1 MKKWIF
7 VSLALLVLFSGCLD
21 TQSTNSE
28 NGKLT
33 LKGLKFH
40 TALPPAF
47 AEANVQDKPVF
58 VYFRSETCGWCRK
71 FEAET
76 FTNQSVIGTLN
87 DNFILVSIDVYKQK
101 NETRGFGIFGT
112 PTSVFLYPNSTEILR
127 IRGYT
132 DNQTFLN
139 IIKDPVMRQ

>member
-1 MKKWIF
+1 M
-7 VSLALLVLFSGCLD
+7 LALLLLFSGCL
-21 TQSTNSE
+21 NSGS
-28 NGKLT
+28 NDPQVGKMT
-33 LKGLKFH
+33 LKGLKFY

-47 AEANVQDKPVF
+47 AEAKVQDKPLF

-76 FTNQSVIGTLN
+76 FTNQSVIETLN
-87 DNFILVSIDVYKQK
+87 ENFILVSIDVYQQK
-101 NETRGFGIFGT
+101 NETRGFGVFGT

-139 IIKDPVMRQ
+139 IIKEPVMRPRI